1 MKYHKIELG
10 VDFCGVRFENP
21 FILAAAPPTDDLDMV
36 RQGFEAGWAGAIL
49 KTTSVEGTTVDL
61 VYPMISSLNFEGKRV
76 VGLGNIDL
84 ISEHHIDEI
93 EKRVRILKREFPHK
107 IVGASIMGA
116 EKEDWQSLVKRLE
129 SAGVDLIE
137 CSFSCPQG
145 SMGEEPGA
153 MLAQSTSATEKVA
166 GWVKEAAERVP
177 VVIKITPQVTAIV
190 DVAKAV
196 RRGGA
201 DAICASNTIP
211 SLMGIDLHSF
221 TPYPDVRGRSSY
233 SGMSG
238 PAIKPIT
245 LKTIAEIAK
254 EVDLTITGTGGPTT
268 WKDAVEFLLIGAR
281 TVQFATAVMH
291 YGYDIIE
298 DLIDGLA
305 FYLEEKGCKKVE
317 EIIGKSL
324 PNIVTHSELER
335 KKVSSQID
343 EELCI
348 RCDACYITCR
358 DGGHQAIKLERE
370 DRLPEVDEEKCKG
383 CGLCA
388 SVCPVDAITLKEI
401 NNFRQNLQDEQDRQ
415 KSCNP
420 DYS

>member
-1 MKYHKIELG
+1 MKHHGIELG
-10 VDFCGVRFENP
+10 VDFCGVRFESP

-49 KTTSVEGTTVDL
+49 KTTSVEGTPVDL
-61 VYPMISSLNFEGKRV
+61 VYPIISSLDFEGKRV

-93 EKRVRILKREFPHK
+93 EKRVKILKREFPHK
-107 IVGASIMGA
+107 VVGASIMGA
-116 EKEDWQSLVKRLE
+116 KKEDWQGLVKRLE

-153 MLAQSTSATEKVA
+153 MLAQSISATEKVA
-166 GWVKEAAERVP
+166 GWVKETAERVP
-177 VVIKITPQVTAIV
+177 VVIKITPQVTNIV
-190 DVAKAV
+190 DVARAV
-196 RRGGA
+196 KRGGA

-245 LKTIAEIAK
+245 LRTIAEIARN
-254 EVDLTITGTGGPTT
+254 VGIPITGTGGPTT
-268 WKDAVEFLLIGAR
+268 WKDAVEFLFVGAR

-305 FYLEEKGCKKVE
+305 FYLEERGCKKVE

-324 PNIVTHSELER
+324 PHIVTHSELER
-335 KKVSSQID
+335 KIVSSQID

-348 RCDACYITCR
+348 RCDACYIICR

-388 SVCPVDAITLKEI
+388 SVCPVDAITLKET
-401 NNFRQNLQDEQDRQ
+401 NNFRQDLQDEQDRT
-415 KSCNP
+415 KIL
-420 DYS
+420 

>member
-1 MKYHKIELG
+1 MKYHEIELG
-10 VDFCGVRFENP
+10 VDFCGLKLENP

-36 RQGFEAGWAGAIL
+36 RRGFEAGWAGAVL
-49 KTTSVEGTTVDL
+49 KTTSVEGTPVDL
-61 VYPMISSLNFEGKRV
+61 VYPMISSLNFEGKRI

-93 EKRVRILKREFPHK
+93 EERVRTLKKEFPQK

-116 EKEDWQSLVKRLE
+116 AKKDWQDLVKKLE
-129 SAGVDLIE
+129 GAGVDLIE

-153 MLAQSTSATEKVA
+153 MLAQSITATEKVTR
-166 GWVKEAAERVP
+166 WVKEAAERVP
-177 VVIKITPQVTAIV
+177 VVIKITPQVTDIV
-190 DVAKAV
+190 SVARAV
-196 RRGGA
+196 KRGGG

-211 SLMGIDLHSF
+211 SLMGINLESLA
-221 TPYPDVRGRSSY
+221 PYPNVRGKSSY
-233 SGMSG
+233 SGLSG

-245 LKTIAEIAK
+245 LRIISEIAK
-254 EVDLTITGTGGPTT
+254 NVNIPITGTGGPTT
-268 WKDAVEFLLIGAR
+268 WKDTVEFFLVGAR

-305 FYLEEKGCKKVE
+305 FYLEERGFNGVE
-317 EIIGKSL
+317 EIIGRSL
-324 PNIVTHSELER
+324 PHIVTHGELER
-335 KKVSSQID
+335 KSVISQID
-343 EELCI
+343 EELCV
-348 RCDACYITCR
+348 RCDACYIACQ

-370 DRLPEVDEEKCKG
+370 DRLPEVDEEKCVG

-388 SVCPVDAITLKEI
+388 SVCPVEAITLKET
-401 NNFRQNLQDEQDRQ
+401 NNFGRDR
-415 KSCNP
+415 
-420 DYS
+420 

>member
-1 MKYHKIELG
+1 MKYHGIELG
-10 VDFCGVRFENP
+10 VDFCGVKFENP

-49 KTTSVEGTTVDL
+49 KTTSVEGTSVDL

-93 EKRVRILKREFPHK
+93 EKGVEILKREFPHK
-107 IVGASIMGA
+107 VVGASIMGS
-116 EKEDWQSLVKRLE
+116 EKEDWQGLVKRLE

-153 MLAQSTSATEKVA
+153 MLAQSIPATEKVA

-177 VVIKITPQVTAIV
+177 VVIKITPQVTNIV

-196 RRGGA
+196 KRGGG

-221 TPYPDVRGRSSY
+221 TPYPNVRGKSSY

-245 LKTIAEIAK
+245 LRTIAEIAK
-254 EVDLTITGTGGPTT
+254 NVDIPITGTGGPTT
-268 WKDAVEFLLIGAR
+268 WKDAVEFLLVGAR
-281 TVQFATAVMH
+281 TIQFATAVMH

-305 FYLEEKGCKKVE
+305 FYLEDRGCNEVR

-324 PNIVTHSELER
+324 PHIVTQGELER
-335 KKVSSQID
+335 KSVVSQID
-343 EELCI
+343 EELCV
-348 RCDACYITCR
+348 RCDVCYIACR
-358 DGGHQAIKLERE
+358 DGGHQAMKLEGQ
-370 DRLPEVDEEKCKG
+370 DRLPQVDEEKCVG

-388 SVCPVDAITLKEI
+388 SVCPVDAVTIKEK
-401 NNFRQNLQDEQDRQ
+401 NNFRRDLQD
-415 KSCNP
+415 
-420 DYS
+420 